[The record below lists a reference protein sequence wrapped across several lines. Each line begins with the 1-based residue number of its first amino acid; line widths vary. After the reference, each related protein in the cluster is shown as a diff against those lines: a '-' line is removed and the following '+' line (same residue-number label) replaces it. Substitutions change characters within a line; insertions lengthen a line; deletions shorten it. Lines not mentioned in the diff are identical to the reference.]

1 MMKNVRKFIL
11 YAGVAVISAQ
21 VSYAQ
26 NVDEL
31 IDEVEM
37 QMGEAKLEKAQEEE
51 QQAQSPSEEGGQ
63 TAEATPPAFL
73 PVLQGNVQ
81 EPAAEEKVDAT
92 ISLTEN
98 LNKSGDGAIS
108 TSGGAKKSSKTSESD
123 NWIDKLILANEKD
136 EIKPETLSG
145 MVENSKVEY
154 SVNTRSNAS
163 VFDVSGVMLRMT
175 LKQAE
180 SVLQKRGY
188 KKISQKMEIPNFI
201 KWRNEELCRGSG
213 VVGYEKLSACVV
225 QKAKK
230 ENYQYVESSSYAKF
244 DTKENITINLTSNFT
259 NNKIYKVVYKSEASS
274 MKGNSQ
280 KATYLRNIKIF
291 DFWKKVNRKYGT
303 PDNKEE
309 VSWGMGGNKPYLKA
323 KTGYL
328 LLEDPMLRE
337 LDYTRM
343 SREDQAF
350 MNTNLYNF

>member
-1 MMKNVRKFIL
+1 MLFS
-11 YAGVAVISAQ
+11 GVAFVAAQ
-21 VSYAQ
+21 VSFAQ
-26 NVDEL
+26 NIDEL
-31 IDEVEM
+31 LDEVETT
-37 QMGEAKLEKAQEEE
+37 Q
-51 QQAQSPSEEGGQ
+51 SEELQAEATEEALPEGTEENAESEA
-63 TAEATPPAFL
+63 TAEAPTEEAKEPKFV
-73 PVLQGNVQ
+73 PVLQGNIAAPVQ
-81 EPAAEEKVDAT
+81 EDKVDAT

-98 LNKSGDGAIS
+98 LNKSGEGAIS
-108 TSGGAKKSSKTSESD
+108 TSSSSPKKKPGDLDSN

-136 EIKPETLSG
+136 DIKPDTLSG
-145 MVENSKVEY
+145 MVESSKIEF
-154 SVNTRSNAS
+154 VNTRSNAS
-163 VFDVSGVMLRMT
+163 VFDISGVMLRMT

-180 SVLQKRGY
+180 DILQKRGY
-188 KKISQKMEIPNFI
+188 KKVSQKLEIPNFI

-213 VVGYEKLSACVV
+213 VIGYERLASCVV
-225 QKAKK
+225 EKAKK
-230 ENYQYVESSSYAKF
+230 EKYQYVESAIYAKY

-259 NNKIYKVVYKSEASS
+259 NNKIYKVAYKSEASS
-274 MKGNSQ
+274 MRGNSQ
-280 KATYLRNIKIF
+280 KATYLRNIKVF

-323 KTGYL
+323 RTGYL